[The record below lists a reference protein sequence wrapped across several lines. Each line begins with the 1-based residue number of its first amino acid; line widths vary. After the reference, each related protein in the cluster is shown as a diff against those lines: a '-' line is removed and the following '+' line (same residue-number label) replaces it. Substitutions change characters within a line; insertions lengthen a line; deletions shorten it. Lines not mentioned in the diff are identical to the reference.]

1 MVICIATKYFNLSIT
16 VVHQQAKWTF
26 EMALRKIAFEF
37 GGDEPDRLVEGV
49 QLSTDYLNRYNEA
62 LMLIEMAAFD
72 ISLVEDL
79 KAWKACSYVEHFQGA
94 QLRCAPGALLA
105 YEALSP
111 NAKGAFNSLCIAMD
125 QLVKTVVNALNELR
139 DAEDAVFI
147 VDIAV
152 GSFKSMLTR
161 ATAFINTNGDMAA
174 AAFDERSVQDTVDAL
189 AAF

>member
-1 MVICIATKYFNLSIT
+1 
-16 VVHQQAKWTF
+16 
-26 EMALRKIAFEF
+26 MALRKIAF
-37 GGDEPDRLVEGV
+37 GLGNDEPDRFVEGV

-79 KAWKACSYVEHFQGA
+79 KAWKALSYVEHFQAA

-105 YEALSP
+105 YEALMP
-111 NAKGAFNSLCIAMD
+111 NAKGAFNSLCKAMD

-139 DAEDAVFI
+139 DPEDAVFI

-152 GSFKSMLTR
+152 GSFKSMLSR

-174 AAFDERSVQDTVDAL
+174 AAFDERSLQATVDAL
-189 AAF
+189 VAF

>member
-1 MVICIATKYFNLSIT
+1 
-16 VVHQQAKWTF
+16 
-26 EMALRKIAFEF
+26 MALRKIEMDFVN
-37 GGDEPDRLVEGV
+37 DEHDRLVEGI

-79 KAWKACSYVEHFQGA
+79 KAWKAFSYVEHFQAA
-94 QLRCAPGALLA
+94 QLRCAPGALIA

-139 DAEDAVFI
+139 DPADAVFI

-152 GSFKSMLTR
+152 GSFKSMLSR

-174 AAFDERSVQDTVDAL
+174 AAFDEGSVQETVDAL
-189 AAF
+189 VAF

>member
-1 MVICIATKYFNLSIT
+1 
-16 VVHQQAKWTF
+16 
-26 EMALRKIAFEF
+26 MALRKIAFDF

-79 KAWKACSYVEHFQGA
+79 KAWKAFSYVEHFQVA

-139 DAEDAVFI
+139 DPEDAVFI

-152 GSFKSMLTR
+152 GSFKSMLSR

-189 AAF
+189 VAF